1 MKDKNIR
8 PIYEKH
14 YDWCIKE
21 GRDTKWY
28 DDYKRGDYDIRV
40 ATPKVFKEIKK
51 QNNLTNNK
59 NYDKGIDNENI
70 QSKNSSLPTRTER
83 NTSIRSRTKP
93 RTT

>member
-1 MKDKNIR
+1 MKSIMT
-8 PIYEKH
+8 
-14 YDWCIKE
+14 
-21 GRDTKWY
+21 GVS
-28 DDYKRGDYDIRV
+28 KRVEIQNGMMTTREETMTFV
-40 ATPKVFKEIKK
+40 WRHPKYYKEIKK

>member
-1 MKDKNIR
+1 MASKNKR
-8 PIYEKH
+8 PIFENHYE
-14 YDWCIKE
+14 WCKKE
-21 GRDTKWY
+21 GRDTSWY
-28 DDYKRGDYDIRV
+28 DEYIKGEYDIRV

-70 QSKNSSLPTRTER
+70 QSKNSSLPTRAEC
-83 NTSIRSRTKP
+83 NTSIRTRTKP